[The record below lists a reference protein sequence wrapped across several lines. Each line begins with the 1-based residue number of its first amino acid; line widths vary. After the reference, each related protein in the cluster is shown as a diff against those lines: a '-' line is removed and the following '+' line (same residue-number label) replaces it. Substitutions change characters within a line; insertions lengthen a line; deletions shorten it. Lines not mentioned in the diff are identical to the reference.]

1 MKTLLGLAAA
11 AGAAFA
17 LGFASVSLADD
28 PNTSPPMSPAD
39 NPAGHPQIAPWGF
52 GLEGRDTTV
61 APGADFYDYA
71 NGTYVKTLVIPPDRS
86 RYGNFDALSALSEDR
101 VHTILERAAHDP
113 SATGD
118 EAKIGAYYRAFMD
131 EDRINALGAAPL
143 RPALAEIRAADTRA
157 AIARLMGRANQS
169 FFHTFI
175 DADVQVDAKDPAHY
189 AVYLGQ
195 DGLGLPDR
203 DYYLEPAFAAKKAK
217 YQAYVA
223 QMLALADWPD
233 ADAEAKAIVDL
244 ETQIAQAS
252 WTLAQDRDAT
262 KTYNPMTPA
271 ELAAAAPG
279 FDWTAYLN
287 AAGVGSAA
295 RVVVAENTAVP
306 KIAAIFAQTPIKELQ
321 AWEAFGVVDSAAPFL
336 SKPFVDAAFEF
347 RNKTLSGQLEQRP
360 RWKRAVSAVNRAMG
374 EAVGRVYVAAYF
386 PPEAKATMEALVAN
400 IRTSLVARIQ
410 RVTWMTDATKQRA
423 LQKLAQLTVKI
434 GYPSKWRDYSAL
446 SIDADLVGD
455 VNRAAAFEW
464 RRRLNHLG
472 QPVDRTEWG
481 MTPQTVNAYYNP
493 TQNEIV
499 FPAAI
504 LQPPFFDPAA
514 DMAVNYGGIGGV
526 IGHEMTH
533 GFDDEGRHFDGT
545 GALADWWTPEDDAK
559 FVAQTTRLGAQYSAV
574 EPIAGTHIKG
584 DQTMGE
590 NIADLGGLLLG
601 LDAYHLSLA
610 GQPAPV
616 LNGLTGDQRVFLGWA
631 QVWRGAIRPDALRQQ
646 LVSDPHSPETARVN
660 QVVRNVDGW
669 YAAWNI
675 QPGDPL
681 YIAPDQRVRI
691 W

>member
-1 MKTLLGLAAA
+1 MKTLLGVAAA

-17 LGFASVSLADD
+17 LGFASMSLADD
-28 PNTSPPMSPAD
+28 PTP
-39 NPAGHPQIAPWGF
+39 HFAPWGF
-52 GLEGRDTTV
+52 DLAGRDTTV

-71 NGTYVKTLVIPPDRS
+71 NGTYVKNLVIPPDRS

-113 SATGD
+113 AARGD
-118 EAKIGAYYRAFMD
+118 EAKIGDYYRAFMD

-143 RPALAEIRAADTRA
+143 APFLPEIRAARTPA
-157 AIARLMGRANQS
+157 AIAQLMGKANAT

-175 DADVQVDAKDPAHY
+175 GSDVQVDAKDPTHY

-223 QMLALADWPD
+223 QMLTLANWPD
-233 ADAEAKAIVDL
+233 AEAEAKAIVDI

-252 WTLAQDRDAT
+252 WTLAQDRDPT

-271 ELAAAAPG
+271 ELAAASPG

-287 AAGVGSAA
+287 AAGLGSAT
-295 RVVVAENTAVP
+295 RVVVSENTALP
-306 KIAAIFAQTPIKELQ
+306 KIAAIFAQTPIKDLQ

-347 RNKTLSGQLEQRP
+347 RNKTLSGQAEQRP

-374 EAVGRVYVAAYF
+374 EAVGQVYVAAYF

-400 IRTSLVARIQ
+400 IRASLVARIQ

-446 SIDADLVGD
+446 RIDDDLIGD

-545 GALADWWTPEDDAK
+545 GALADWWTPADDAK
-559 FVAQTTRLGAQYSAV
+559 FVVQTTRLGAQYSAV

-601 LDAYHLSLA
+601 LDAYHMSLA
-610 GQPAPV
+610 GKPAPV
-616 LNGLTGDQRVFLGWA
+616 LDGLSGDQRVFLGWA